1 MFKNSRSANEK
12 KNLYYFGN
20 CKNSRSGNKKK
31 RNLSYFEDCKNST
44 SVNENE
50 IFLILDIVRIQEVLT
65 FYWPT
70 MYIVGSVDRVRLV
83 YIYVQSD
90 LAVHYPLH
98 SHQFLSM
105 ERQSTIEIVKNLRYR
120 YP

>member
-12 KNLYYFGN
+12 KIFIILEIV
-20 CKNSRSGNKKK
+20 RIQEVVIKKK